1 MSDHRHDTHHH
12 IHLVGLAD
20 IVEALVSDRRL
31 LREIQQQLKELK
43 IMSGTL
49 AEQLAANTA
58 EQRVQA
64 GRIRD
69 DIAAIAARLEANQQ
83 PVGTTLTQ
91 DMVDAD
97 AAVTT
102 DLKAVADALDVLAT
116 PKP

>member
-1 MSDHRHDTHHH
+1 MNITVNVH
-12 IHLVGLAD
+12 LAD
-20 IVEALVSDRRL
+20 LPAL
-31 LREIQQQLKELK
+31 LRMGAGILHELAEIRQTQQR
-43 IMSGTL
+43 IIAMSGTL

-97 AAVTT
+97 AAVTA
-102 DLKAVADALDVLAT
+102 DLKAVADAMDTLAT
-116 PKP
+116 PAAPAPTV

>member
-1 MSDHRHDTHHH
+1 
-12 IHLVGLAD
+12 
-20 IVEALVSDRRL
+20 
-31 LREIQQQLKELK
+31 
-43 IMSGTL
+43 MSGTL

-91 DMVDAD
+91 EMVDAD
-97 AAVTT
+97 AAVTN
-102 DLKAVADALDVLAT
+102 DLKAVADAMDALAT
-116 PKP
+116 PSAPAP